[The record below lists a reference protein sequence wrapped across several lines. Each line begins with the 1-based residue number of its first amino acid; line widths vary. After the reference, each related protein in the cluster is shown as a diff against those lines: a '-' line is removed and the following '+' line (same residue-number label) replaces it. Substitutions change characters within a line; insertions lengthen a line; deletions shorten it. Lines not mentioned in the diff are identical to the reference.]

1 MNKVIKCAISILLT
15 LVTLLMLTFPLYAAE
30 ETHSGTCG
38 EGLQWSLSGG
48 VLTVSGTGEMTD
60 YTEFESAPWWESR
73 QDIRSVTVFE
83 GVTSVGN
90 LAFYDCQSLT
100 GVTLPD
106 SLHSIGEIAF
116 AQCTALTNV
125 YAGNALEM
133 IGRSAFEECTGLQ
146 DFAFPAALTTLGER
160 AFYRCAA
167 LRSVTLP
174 ENATDLGYGAFAY
187 CTSLVQATIRGS
199 ITVLPDWIFYGCES
213 LSTLVLPESLEALGD
228 YAVKGCTRLQDI
240 HYPNAWDNGDTIQD
254 QVSEQEPECSGS
266 VTGREPSDSSETQTP
281 EGEQVEVTENDD
293 AVITVT
299 TLDKEVRI
307 VATVRT
313 AKGWNILS
321 EKVDANYRRNTEMYL
336 DVAYASNNAPK
347 KDVLDHWK
355 EMSLVLT
362 LRPSGGAVSTVT
374 LPQSDSK
381 GDWNLDYILEPDPE
395 VPEGKEWD
403 SSYTLTFPGKTEA
416 DADVTIPLG
425 KEHARETVS
434 LYHND
439 TLLQSVL
446 ADADGNVTFH
456 ISGIGGS
463 FTLAINDPEAVEPEI
478 PTGLA
483 EEYGGQITQL
493 NNVEYVIT
501 GVKSSWNMGLGK
513 VMLIL
518 AAVLVG
524 SFVLIGIVM
533 TALNRRAQK
542 KMRTQNRN
550 RT

>member
-1 MNKVIKCAISILLT
+1 
-15 LVTLLMLTFPLYAAE
+15 
-30 ETHSGTCG
+30 
-38 EGLQWSLSGG
+38 
-48 VLTVSGTGEMTD
+48 
-60 YTEFESAPWWESR
+60 
-73 QDIRSVTVFE
+73 
-83 GVTSVGN
+83 
-90 LAFYDCQSLT
+90 
-100 GVTLPD
+100 
-106 SLHSIGEIAF
+106 
-116 AQCTALTNV
+116 
-125 YAGNALEM
+125 
-133 IGRSAFEECTGLQ
+133 
-146 DFAFPAALTTLGER
+146 
-160 AFYRCAA
+160 
-167 LRSVTLP
+167 
-174 ENATDLGYGAFAY
+174 
-187 CTSLVQATIRGS
+187 
-199 ITVLPDWIFYGCES
+199 
-213 LSTLVLPESLEALGD
+213 
-228 YAVKGCTRLQDI
+228 
-240 HYPNAWDNGDTIQD
+240 
-254 QVSEQEPECSGS
+254 
-266 VTGREPSDSSETQTP
+266 
-281 EGEQVEVTENDD
+281 
-293 AVITVT
+293 
-299 TLDKEVRI
+299 
-307 VATVRT
+307 
-313 AKGWNILS
+313 
-321 EKVDANYRRNTEMYL
+321 
-336 DVAYASNNAPK
+336 
-347 KDVLDHWK
+347 
-355 EMSLVLT
+355 MSLVLT

>member
-1 MNKVIKCAISILLT
+1 MRTFRRVISYIALIWLLAVCMT
-15 LVTLLMLTFPLYAAE
+15 VALATE
-30 ETHSGTCG
+30 ETYSGTCG

-60 YTEFESAPWWESR
+60 YTEFDPAPWWEFR
-73 QDIRSVTVFE
+73 QDIRSVTISE
-83 GVTSVGN
+83 GVTSVGD
-90 LAFYDCQSLT
+90 LTFYDCQSLT

-106 SLHSIGEIAF
+106 SLRSIGEIAF

-125 YAGNALEM
+125 YSGNGLEI

-199 ITVLPDWIFYGCES
+199 ITVLPDWIFYGCDS

-313 AKGWNILS
+313 AEGWNILS
-321 EKVDANYRRNTEMYL
+321 EKVDANYHRNTEMYL

-416 DADVTIPLG
+416 DADVTISLG

-434 LYHND
+434 LYQND

-478 PTGLA
+478 PTGLV

-493 NNVEYVIT
+493 NDVEYVIT

-533 TALNRRAQK
+533 TTLNRRAQK

>member
-1 MNKVIKCAISILLT
+1 
-15 LVTLLMLTFPLYAAE
+15 
-30 ETHSGTCG
+30 
-38 EGLQWSLSGG
+38 
-48 VLTVSGTGEMTD
+48 MTD
-60 YTEFESAPWWESR
+60 YTEFAPAPWWEFR
-73 QDIRSVTVFE
+73 QDIRSVTISE
-83 GVTSVGN
+83 GVTSVGD

-106 SLHSIGEIAF
+106 SLRSIGEIAF
-116 AQCTALTNV
+116 AQCMALTNV

-254 QVSEQEPECSGS
+254 QASEQEPEFSGS

-281 EGEQVEVTENDD
+281 EGEQVEVSENDD

-299 TLDKEVRI
+299 TQDKEVRI

-313 AKGWNILS
+313 AEGWNILS
-321 EKVDANYRRNTEMYL
+321 EKVDANYRGNTEMYL

-362 LRPSGGAVSTVT
+362 LRPSGGAISTVT

-403 SSYTLTFPGKTEA
+403 SSYTLTFPGTTEA

-434 LYHND
+434 LYQND

-446 ADADGNVTFH
+446 TDADGNVTFH
-456 ISGIGGS
+456 ISGISGS
-463 FTLAINDPEAVEPEI
+463 FTLAINDPEAADPEI
-478 PTGLA
+478 PAGLV
-483 EEYGGQITQL
+483 EEYGGQVTQL

-533 TALNRRAQK
+533 TTLNRRAQK